1 MYTPHCVYLT
11 AVMMVVVIA
20 KDDGTVNEHFH
31 SNMAARS
38 SARVLNEY
46 LNNWFV
52 SSLKLL

>member
-20 KDDGTVNEHFH
+20 KDDGTVNEHFR
-31 SNMAARS
+31 SKMAARS